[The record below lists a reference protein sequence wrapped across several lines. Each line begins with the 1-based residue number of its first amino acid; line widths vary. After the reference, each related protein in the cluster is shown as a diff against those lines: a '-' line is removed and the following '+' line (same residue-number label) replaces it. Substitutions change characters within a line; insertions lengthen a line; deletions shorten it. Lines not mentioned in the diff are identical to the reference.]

1 MTTTSSWNHP
11 KKKNRH
17 ARKPFDSFLLGFAIS
32 LLLTVVCNIAVFKT
46 HWDTEQ
52 PMLYAM
58 KKLAEKGFLSRYDY
72 RSYSLSGHA
81 DRLFGYAEGKNL
93 HWCLCGTLP
102 GPDCRLDLYVT
113 IR

>member
-58 KKLAEKGFLSRYDY
+58 KKLAEKGFLSHDMIIALIP
-72 RSYSLSGHA
+72 SLVMLIAFSAIRKEKTSIGA
-81 DRLFGYAEGKNL
+81 FVG
-93 HWCLCGTLP
+93 LCPALIVA
-102 GPDCRLDLYVT
+102 LIYM
-113 IR
+113 

>member
-58 KKLAEKGFLSRYDY
+58 KKLAEKGFLSHDMIIALIP
-72 RSYSLSGHA
+72 SLVMLIAFSA
-81 DRLFGYAEGKNL
+81 MRKEKPPLVPLWDSAR
-93 HWCLCGTLP
+93 P
-102 GPDCRLDLYVT
+102 
-113 IR
+113 